1 MRAHASLL
9 WLLCTPSHHGRR
21 TPNIIIVITSS
32 STKIEWIHQLMAVL
46 HLVLRW
52 VTVINEPINH
62 PLSQMRKQRPHI
74 CVNWARLYF
83 LWFRFTK
90 IIEQAPTYT
99 FYNHE
104 DTSDTKCEISFDTL
118 VPRRS
123 FGSQSGHFQVGFI
136 AFPAF
141 VFNRVC
147 VCENGCLWMFGWLT
161 NSELTISLFDLLWSS
176 DTCSF
181 ACYWVTKKYGKI
193 RIHGTIECWWC
204 YCYRL

>member
-1 MRAHASLL
+1 MFFKYCNYAYVRAHASLL
-9 WLLCTPSHHGRR
+9 WLLGTPSHYGRR

-123 FGSQSGHFQVGFI
+123 FGSQSGHLQVGFI

-147 VCENGCLWMFGWLT
+147 VGMAAFGWLT
-161 NSELTISLFDLLWSS
+161 NSELTISLFDLLLLS
-176 DTCSF
+176 
-181 ACYWVTKKYGKI
+181 VT
-193 RIHGTIECWWC
+193 
-204 YCYRL
+204 